1 MIQIYG
7 ASDDVVVVKGDITE
21 EFTPSPEG
29 ELILGFSTG
38 HAVRIRFTDSGVWR
52 IESCTTP
59 KLDTLSQAP
68 EGDED
73 IYSDR
78 ATILAPVRWVVAGRE
93 AVFLSVSVPD
103 GPYRPVHA
111 PTANYST
118 TSKETP

>member
-93 AVFLSVSVPD
+93 AVFSAWWPHHS
-103 GPYRPVHA
+103 RRSW
-111 PTANYST
+111 PTSRSESSAIGST
-118 TSKETP
+118 TS